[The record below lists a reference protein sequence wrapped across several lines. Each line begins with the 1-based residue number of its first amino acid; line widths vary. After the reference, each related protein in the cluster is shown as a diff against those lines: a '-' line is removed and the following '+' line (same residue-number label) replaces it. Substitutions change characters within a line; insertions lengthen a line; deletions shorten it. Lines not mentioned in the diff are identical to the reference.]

1 MKVSDVLQQLQQM
14 QQNGLGDYDVV
25 VVQGN
30 GNEKD
35 LTGFDVV
42 EQSFFTLDQAAGE
55 KVRLGPAGKKM
66 LERKRLRLFTH
77 IPF

>member
-1 MKVSDVLQQLQQM
+1 MKVSDILQQLQQM
-14 QQNGLGDYDVV
+14 QDNGLGDYDVV

-35 LTGFDVV
+35 LTGFDVI
-42 EQSFFTLDQAAGE
+42 EKSFFTLDPSASE
-55 KVRLGPAGKKM
+55 KVRLGPASKAI

-77 IPF
+77 VPF